1 MRVDPLQKH
10 SANYQTDKTSFFHL
24 AFSTT
29 CESATQKYEKPI
41 TALNEEGTSHMQS
54 AQNPVPES
62 ADARQKERVVKAI
75 KEHLHWTDWD
85 GLAIDIVAGSSIDQ
99 FNHAPRQMLA
109 RLVRQAEFQAHRH
122 NHFLPDDIPFR
133 VNEAGRVECP
143 PHELLNN
150 LFHDVTDEI
159 SGTADYKEQLRLLAN
174 AAKTNGG
181 FVRSDG
187 MYSVGQWL
195 RVHGLDLPGNQAEAQ
210 YLVELLHFLTLPE
223 GPADGN
229 YWQLLGAPPD
239 SPYQLT
245 AQRRALIQ
253 QTTTEHFTA
262 GDSLVAMVGGHLI
275 LESSS
280 ADNLPTR
287 QGYRLQRL
295 LAVAQWSLQNGQPYL
310 QALQWFSDETG
321 PQPTPAFVR
330 QLLVAV
336 LLLDLDP
343 DVEINSLTFA
353 GFDLYSRNY
362 LLAHP
367 SRVRIDL
374 ENHLVDKL
382 GIARL
387 LAPLICEWVLAGMA
401 PEFLCNDWPSTLK
414 MGTPAWVIATQAV
427 QRVEALIPG
436 ASREITY
443 QHLLG
448 FSQATGKVTGLKA
461 LHAGN
466 IDPVLKWAV
475 MNSLVTRNDDGSL
488 TPADV
493 TLATRQYNDYIEM
506 MLKASELMRQPIPQR
521 KSIALQELKARVP
534 DCDPQELLVLV
545 RGTGG
550 GGGRKISVVDLYMG
564 DELHTQNWDR
574 PRGRSIYAQHPALSR
589 LYPATQ
595 LHEEA
600 VHAHHAGLVTALI
613 SNIEVALSQV
623 DPGFSAHLEDG
634 VLGIYRVE
642 PYTTTNFPTL
652 PTPGG
657 ITRPQTPVPG
667 EAGRFGVIICAR
679 RGSSTRCFE
688 LFPLRMECR
697 VNLDLERTFSAL
709 VSVDADAQV
718 TFADQRKHFEEVA
731 LDARAYLSNVEP
743 REGIRSR
750 VFIRKI
756 GELRDS
762 ARPDPE
768 TWPNP
773 YFRSPR
779 KRALSERVAENVPYL
794 TLEDVR
800 RMGFDQTQREKAIA
814 TTEEVFRT
822 IINIIVPFKA
832 CVEEMSSGDPKRQY
846 NAVLGCVMDAA
857 ALGLAFAVIP
867 GKIAAITSSAAQ
879 LVPRLLSVSRVL
891 GGAAISVLNPLNGL
905 PQLLK
910 GGVKMVGGGVRAAR
924 NQLRHLT
931 GADSYD
937 LLRAIDHTG
946 EASRIRLSLD
956 TVAHARA
963 VFKSDAIEG
972 PEQILKYLHA
982 NDPKVLKNVPEQE
995 LTRLLEDALI
1005 DGALKSG
1012 SSQSLKKLLDPA
1024 VVETLVR
1031 QQATKY
1037 SLANLHQFDDPA
1049 LLPSL
1054 FDSTLQIE
1062 YRNLTA
1068 MQAHQ
1073 QSVLLKNL
1081 DEAPFNGIADELKF
1095 NPNGFQD
1102 PVDRATAWI
1111 FKASSSRNER
1121 GTIKELL
1128 LEYAANGKVLND
1140 PAVYSQLH
1148 RALVPDVVDHLRSPT
1163 AQARYPSNVSGA
1175 AALQKH
1181 VASLDPLH
1189 EYFGKQMLGAMLGY
1203 HSYVDGNGRTAR
1215 AVYAITELRKGRFI
1229 APSVSAENALSGLG

>member
-1 MRVDPLQKH
+1 
-10 SANYQTDKTSFFHL
+10 
-24 AFSTT
+24 
-29 CESATQKYEKPI
+29 
-41 TALNEEGTSHMQS
+41 MQA
-54 AQNPVPES
+54 AQRQLPES
-62 ADARQKERVVKAI
+62 ADALQKERAVSAI
-75 KEHLHWTDWD
+75 KEYPGWTDWD
-85 GLAIDIVAGSSIDQ
+85 SLDIDIVAGSTIDQ
-99 FNHAPRQMLA
+99 LNHAPGQMLA
-109 RLVRQAEFQAHRH
+109 RLVREPGFQAYR
-122 NHFLPDDIPFR
+122 NDNLFSDDHPFR

-143 PHELLNN
+143 PHEILTH
-150 LFHDVTDEI
+150 LFHDITDEI
-159 SGTADYKEQLRLLAN
+159 NGIPDYKIQLELLAS
-174 AAKTNGG
+174 AAKVNGG
-181 FVRSDG
+181 FVRSDRR
-187 MYSVGQWL
+187 YSVGQWL
-195 RVHGLDLPGNQAEAQ
+195 RVNGLKLPGTPAQAKD
-210 YLVELLHFLTLPE
+210 LVDLINFTTLPS

-229 YWQLLGAPPD
+229 YWQLLDAPED
-239 SPYQLT
+239 SPYKLT
-245 AQRRALIQ
+245 AQRRAIIQ
-253 QTTTEHFTA
+253 QTTTEHFT
-262 GDSLVAMVGGHLI
+262 GDDNSLVATVGSHLI
-275 LESSS
+275 LENSS
-280 ADNLPTR
+280 ADRLPTS

-295 LAVAQWSLQNGQPYL
+295 LELAEWSLQNGQPYL
-310 QALQWFSDETG
+310 QALHWFSDEKG
-321 PQPTPAFVR
+321 PQPTPAFLR

-353 GFDLYSRNY
+353 GFDLYSKNY
-362 LLAHP
+362 LLVHP

-374 ENHLVDKL
+374 ENHLVDELK
-382 GIARL
+382 IDRL
-387 LAPLICEWVLAGMA
+387 LAPLVAEWVLAGMA

-448 FSQATGKVTGLKA
+448 FSQATDRISSLQA
-461 LHAGN
+461 LHVTN

-475 MNSLVTRNDDGSL
+475 MNSLFTRYDDGSVS
-488 TPADV
+488 PSDV
-493 TLATRQYNDYIEM
+493 TFVTHQYNDYIDRIIQ
-506 MLKASELMRQPIPQR
+506 ATHLMRQPIPHR
-521 KSIALQELKARVP
+521 REVALKELKSSEP
-534 DCDPQELLVLV
+534 DCNPEELLVLV
-545 RGTGG
+545 RGKGG
-550 GGGRKISVVDLYMG
+550 GGGRKVSVLDLYMG
-564 DELHTQNWDR
+564 DELHTQNWNR
-574 PRGRSIYAQHPALSR
+574 YRGRSIYADFPNLVQ
-589 LYPATQ
+589 LYPASE

-600 VHAHHAGLVTALI
+600 VHTHHTGLTTALA

-623 DPGFSAHLEDG
+623 DPAFSGYLEDG
-634 VLGIYRVE
+634 VLGIYRVDR
-642 PYTTTNFPTL
+642 YTTTNFPEL
-652 PTPGG
+652 PTYGG
-657 ITRPQTPVPG
+657 ILRPQTPVPG
-667 EAGRFGVIICAR
+667 ESGKFGVIICAR
-679 RGSSTRCFE
+679 RGLSMRCFE

-697 VNLDLERTFSAL
+697 VNLDLEKTFSAL
-709 VSVDADAQV
+709 VSVDNNAEV
-718 TFADQRKHFEEVA
+718 IFADQHKHFEDVA
-731 LDARAYLSNVEP
+731 LDARAYLTNVEP

-756 GELRDS
+756 GELLDS
-762 ARPDPE
+762 PRPDRKVY
-768 TWPNP
+768 PNP

-779 KRALSERVAENVPYL
+779 KEALSKLVAEKRPYL
-794 TLEDVR
+794 TLEDVK

-814 TTEEVFRT
+814 ATEEVFKT

-832 CVEEMSSGDPKRQY
+832 CIEEMSSGDPKRQH
-846 NAVLGCVMDAA
+846 NAILGCVMDAA
-857 ALGLAFAVIP
+857 VLGLAFAVIP
-867 GKIAAITSSAAQ
+867 GKIAAITARAAQ

-891 GGAAISVLNPLNGL
+891 GSAAISVLNPLEGL

-910 GGVKMVGGGVRAAR
+910 GGVKLAGGGVRAAR
-924 NQLRHLT
+924 HQLRHLT
-931 GADSYD
+931 GANSYD
-937 LLRAIDHTG
+937 LLKAIDHTG
-946 EASRIRLSLD
+946 SASRIRLSLD

-1005 DGALKSG
+1005 DSALKSG
-1012 SSQSLKKLLDPA
+1012 SSQSLKELLDPA

-1054 FDSTLQIE
+1054 FDSTLQVE

-1121 GTIKELL
+1121 VTLKELL

-1148 RALVPDVVDHLRSPT
+1148 RSLVPDVVDHLRSPT

-1175 AALQKH
+1175 AALEKH

>member
-1 MRVDPLQKH
+1 
-10 SANYQTDKTSFFHL
+10 
-24 AFSTT
+24 
-29 CESATQKYEKPI
+29 
-41 TALNEEGTSHMQS
+41 MQS

-99 FNHAPRQMLA
+99 LNHAPRQMLA

-122 NHFLPDDIPFR
+122 NHFLPDDVPFR
-133 VNEAGRVECP
+133 VNEAGRVECL
-143 PHELLNN
+143 PHELLND
-150 LFHDVTDEI
+150 LFHDITDEI
-159 SGTADYKEQLRLLAN
+159 SATADDKAQLKLLAN

-181 FVRSDG
+181 FVRSDRKF
-187 MYSVGQWL
+187 SVGQWL
-195 RVHGLDLPGNQAEAQ
+195 RVNGLELPGDPVQAQE
-210 YLVELLHFLTLPE
+210 LVDLINFTTLPD

-229 YWQLLGAPPD
+229 YWQLLDAPQD

-253 QTTTEHFTA
+253 QTTTEHFTG
-262 GDSLVAMVGGHLI
+262 GDSLVAMVGDHLI

-287 QGYRLQRL
+287 QGYHLQRL

-310 QALQWFSDETG
+310 QALQWFSDEKG

-353 GFDLYSRNY
+353 GFDLYSKNY

-448 FSQATGKVTGLKA
+448 FSQATGKVPGLKA

-506 MLKASELMRQPIPQR
+506 ILKASELMRQPIPQR

-550 GGGRKISVVDLYMG
+550 GSGRKVSVVDLYMG

-574 PRGRSIYAQHPALSR
+574 PRGRSIYEQHPALSR

-623 DPGFSAHLEDG
+623 DPEFSAHLEDG

-642 PYTTTNFPTL
+642 QYTTTNFPTL

-697 VNLDLERTFSAL
+697 VNLELERTFSAL
-709 VSVDADAQV
+709 VSADANAQV

-743 REGIRSR
+743 RAGIRSR

-756 GELRDS
+756 GELTDS
-762 ARPDPE
+762 SWPDPE

-779 KRALSERVAENVPYL
+779 KRALSERVAEKVPYL

-832 CVEEMSSGDPKRQY
+832 CVEEMSSGDPKRQH

-857 ALGLAFAVIP
+857 ALGLALAVIP

-891 GGAAISVLNPLNGL
+891 GSAAISVLNPLNGL

-910 GGVKMVGGGVRAAR
+910 GGVKLVGGGVRAAR

-931 GADSYD
+931 GATSYD

-946 EASRIRLSLD
+946 QASRIRLSLD

-963 VFKSDAIEG
+963 VFRDDNLRTLEEVASRLTVNAPLPKGISPDEFESLFNKTIHELVTQSPQGKTLGTLIGESELDELVNAFIRGRDYGFIDGGFSIAAKNYVSLMEGFVEIETRSVTYMKHYQQNVLKLDLG
-972 PEQILKYLHA
+972 KAPYTDIWPEAAFNPQGFTDNTRRAGAWIVNSSTSKGNDLEHIVAVLRDYAGNNASLTDPLVIKDLHA
-982 NDPKVLKNVPEQE
+982 RIAPAAK
-995 LTRLLEDALI
+995 DA
-1005 DGALKSG
+1005 
-1012 SSQSLKKLLDPA
+1012 
-1024 VVETLVR
+1024 VR
-1031 QQATKY
+1031 IGQPDTKY
-1037 SLANLHQFDDPA
+1037 ASNISGYA
-1049 LLPSL
+1049 LLQP
-1054 FDSTLQIE
+1054 
-1062 YRNLTA
+1062 
-1068 MQAHQ
+1068 H
-1073 QSVLLKNL
+1073 LK
-1081 DEAPFNGIADELKF
+1081 
-1095 NPNGFQD
+1095 
-1102 PVDRATAWI
+1102 
-1111 FKASSSRNER
+1111 
-1121 GTIKELL
+1121 
-1128 LEYAANGKVLND
+1128 
-1140 PAVYSQLH
+1140 
-1148 RALVPDVVDHLRSPT
+1148 
-1163 AQARYPSNVSGA
+1163 
-1175 AALQKH
+1175 
-1181 VASLDPLH
+1181 SLDPGH
-1189 EYFGKQMLGAMLGY
+1189 PHFDKQLLAAIVGY
-1203 HSYVDGNGRTAR
+1203 HGLGDGNGRTGR
-1215 AVYAITELRKGRFI
+1215 AAFAIAQLRQNRF
-1229 APSVSAENALSGLG
+1229 APVSKDAFNLLHGLL